1 MSATARAAIYA
12 ARNRQVW
19 GKEATARYCQEA
31 GIPLSLF
38 NLACRLEGA
47 KE

>member
-12 ARNRQVW
+12 ACNRRAW

-31 GIPLSLF
+31 GIPLALF
-38 NLACRLEGA
+38 KLACKLEGA
-47 KE
+47 